1 MKARTFIPLA
11 LLALA
16 CSSKSD
22 DKGKGGSGATGG
34 SGSGGSSASGG
45 SGGTIV
51 VSGGSSGTSTG
62 GSSATSGSSGNGTI
76 TMETAADLRAKACA
90 GQSTEPELLPIVL
103 MLVVDNSLSMNERP
117 RNSQQTKWE
126 ITSAALATAIDTMPS
141 TAAVGLLF
149 YPNMNTSGS
158 DDPRPVDSC
167 VNVNA
172 MIPIEVLGDQGSNQR
187 DRIAR
192 ALDDTRPAGST
203 PTHDAYDYA
212 YWNGMEAS
220 DATGNRFMMLI
231 TDGAPTLG
239 WQCTGGGLPTTPA
252 PTQPIVD
259 EVLTVREAGVRSF
272 IIGSPGSESIEVG
285 NEVVDVRPW
294 LAEAAV
300 NGATAPNGCS
310 LAGPDYC
317 HIDLSQDPNFASA
330 LNAAL
335 SRILGIITS
344 CTFDVPVTAP
354 GGGTVQPGQIN
365 VIYTP
370 GDGSDEILI
379 GKDDSPDCTD
389 GWQFDAQGRVVL
401 CPNTCAVAQND
412 PAGTIE
418 LLFGCE
424 SVDVEPVK

>member
-16 CSSKSD
+16 CGSKD
-22 DKGKGGSGATGG
+22 DGGKTGGSGATGSGG
-34 SGSGGSSASGG
+34 SAATGGSGGSIVVT
-45 SGGTIV
+45 GGTGGAS
-51 VSGGSSGTSTG
+51 SGGSSGATG
-62 GSSATSGSSGNGTI
+62 GSSGNGTI

-126 ITSAALATAIDTMPS
+126 ITSEALATAVDSMPS

-149 YPNMNTSGS
+149 YPNMNTSPS
-158 DDPRPVDSC
+158 DVPRPTDQC

-172 MIPIEVLGDQGSNQR
+172 LIPIEVLGDQSSNQR
-187 DRIAR
+187 DTIRD

-203 PTHDAYDYA
+203 PTYDAYDYA

-220 DATGNRFMMLI
+220 DHTGNRFMMLI

-239 WQCTGGGLPTTPA
+239 QECTGGGLPNTPA
-252 PTQPIVD
+252 PTQPIID
-259 EVLTVREAGVRSF
+259 NVLAVREAGVRSF

-285 NEVVDVRPW
+285 DDVIDVRPW
-294 LAEAAV
+294 LSEAAV
-300 NGATAPNGCS
+300 DGATAPNGCS
-310 LAGPDYC
+310 LYGPDYC
-317 HIDLSQDPNFASA
+317 HIDLSQDPNFAAA

-335 SRILGIITS
+335 ARILGIITS
-344 CTFDVPVTAP
+344 CTFDVPLTAP
-354 GGGTVQPGQIN
+354 GGQTVQPDQIN
-365 VIYTP
+365 VIYSP

-379 GKDDSPDCTD
+379 GKNDSPDCQD
-389 GWQFDAQGRVVL
+389 GWQFDAEGRVVL
-401 CPNTCAVAQND
+401 CPNTCSVAQND
-412 PAGTIE
+412 PGGTLE
-418 LLFGCE
+418 LLFGCA